1 MTTLTHAPRPI
12 EQRITITELA
22 TGAPVDCLLSWTA
35 DDPWFVTVE
44 IEDVG
49 PLLYGRDE
57 LERMTVQVVLAVDWR
72 RETPG
77 PNLVGYPDE
86 EPGYL
91 VWKLTR
97 DGLVSGEYRLDDS
110 GLGLFLERTYTVV
123 DGGHERFDG
132 WDVEHQLL
140 TLTTPGESHTP

>member
-1 MTTLTHAPRPI
+1 MATLTHAPRPI

-22 TGAPVDCLLSWTA
+22 TGAPVDCLLSWA
-35 DDPWFVTVE
+35 AHDPWFVTVE

-72 RETPG
+72 SPAPG
-77 PNLVGYPDE
+77 PDLVGYPDE

-97 DGLVSGEYRLDDS
+97 DGHDS
-110 GLGLFLERTYTVV
+110 GLGLFLERAYTVV
-123 DGGHERFDG
+123 DGGHEHFDG